1 MYRID
6 HTAVSHQHFRRS
18 LSLAAIEDV
27 LPDREIHSVCR
38 ELGYAWRNRQLP
50 PATMGQF
57 GGHNT

>member
-27 LPDREIHSVCR
+27 LPDREIHS
-38 ELGYAWRNRQLP
+38 EFW
-50 PATMGQF
+50 
-57 GGHNT
+57 GHQ